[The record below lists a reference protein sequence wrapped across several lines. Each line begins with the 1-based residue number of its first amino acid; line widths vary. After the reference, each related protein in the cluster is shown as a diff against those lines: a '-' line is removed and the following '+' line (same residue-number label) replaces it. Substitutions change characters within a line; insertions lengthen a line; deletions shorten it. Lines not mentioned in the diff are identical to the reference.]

1 MSEPV
6 NVTRAALVKL
16 LDAVTYPNPD
26 DPGDPSPPWWGPY
39 GPIGPVIGRVLRDL
53 SWVLLNPQP
62 LPPRAIGPVT
72 RGALLDAVLYPNP
85 DDPDDPSPP
94 WGPYGPI
101 GPIIGGVLRS
111 LSWVLLNPQ
120 PLPPRDIGAV
130 QKILG
135 RSRTSTSARREEVV
149 YGNARRLGFGVLLIL
164 VMIALSVWLLR
175 RRTREEIAPAVPVEP
190 EEEAVLL
197 EEEGVVVPPPGA
209 PSAEDVVTPIEDPPP
224 LGEERPPGAY

>member
-6 NVTRAALVKL
+6 KVTRAALVKL
-16 LDAVTYPNPD
+16 LDAVLYPNPD
-26 DPGDPSPPWWGPY
+26 DPGDPSPPWGPY
-39 GPIGPVIGRVLRDL
+39 GPIGPV
-53 SWVLLNPQP
+53 
-62 LPPRAIGPVT
+62 
-72 RGALLDAVLYPNP
+72 
-85 DDPDDPSPP
+85 
-94 WGPYGPI
+94 
-101 GPIIGGVLRS
+101 IGGVLRS

-135 RSRTSTSARREEVV
+135 RSRTSTSARREDVV

-209 PSAEDVVTPIEDPPP
+209 PSAENVVALREDPP